1 MNKQNNIINFEDH
14 YIKRRL
20 IDYDFF
26 SDFDSICRR
35 SGWKPE
41 DVKTQYFLAVRKGLV
56 VYTPRQYE
64 WIKFYAQM
72 AKNINAY
79 D

>member
-1 MNKQNNIINFEDH
+1 MI
-14 YIKRRL
+14 
-20 IDYDFF
+20 FF
-26 SDFDSICRR
+26 LDFDSICRR

>member
-1 MNKQNNIINFEDH
+1 MNKQNNIINFEDL

-20 IDYDFF
+20 TNDFF
-26 SDFDSICRR
+26 LNFDSVCRR

-41 DVKTQYFLAVRKGLV
+41 DVKGQYFLAVRKGLV
-56 VYTPRQYE
+56 VFTPCHYE

-72 AKNINAY
+72 AKKIDAY

>member
-1 MNKQNNIINFEDH
+1 MNKQNNIINFEGS
-14 YIKRRL
+14 YIKKKL
-20 IDYDFF
+20 TNDFF
-26 SDFDSICRR
+26 WDFDSICRR

-72 AKNINAY
+72 AKKINAY

>member
-1 MNKQNNIINFEDH
+1 MNKQNNIINFEGS
-14 YIKRRL
+14 YIKKRL
-20 IDYDFF
+20 TNDFF
-26 SDFDSICRR
+26 LDFDSICRC

-64 WIKFYAQM
+64 WIKFYCLFRTSRL
-72 AKNINAY
+72 
-79 D
+79 

>member
-1 MNKQNNIINFEDH
+1 MNKQNNIINFENL
-14 YIKRRL
+14 YIKRRFTN
-20 IDYDFF
+20 DFF
-26 SDFDSICRR
+26 LDFDSICRR

-41 DVKTQYFLAVRKGLV
+41 DVKSQYFLAVRKGLV

-72 AKNINAY
+72 AKKINAY